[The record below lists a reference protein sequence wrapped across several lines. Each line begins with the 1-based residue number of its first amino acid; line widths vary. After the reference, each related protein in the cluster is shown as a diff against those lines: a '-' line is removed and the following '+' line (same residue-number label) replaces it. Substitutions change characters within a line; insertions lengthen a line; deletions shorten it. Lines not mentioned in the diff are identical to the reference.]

1 MTRKRF
7 AIVGTGVALVSA
19 IVYFSS
25 GGDGDAEKKPEFAEV
40 ERGYIE
46 AAVST
51 TGRVV
56 PNRDVEIKCK
66 ASGTIVS
73 VPFDVSDAVKKG
85 DLLVALDPVDEQ
97 RRVTL
102 AEVALAGSRAT
113 VEKQR
118 ASIKAAEAT
127 LAAGRR
133 KAEASLA
140 SAKAQCENARAR
152 ADRMQT
158 LLKKELASREEC
170 DAAETAAIQA
180 EGELENARA
189 RLEES
194 RAEELA
200 LEAKRQ
206 DVVLA
211 KARARSDEITLADA
225 RQRLRET
232 KVYAPIDGVVSSR
245 RVEPGQIVAS
255 GVSNIG
261 GGTTLITV
269 ADLGRIY
276 VLAAVDESDIGRIR
290 TGQDAVVAVDAYPER
305 SFTGV
310 VERIATRGESS
321 SNVVTF
327 EVKIEVRDEHRSL
340 LKPEM
345 TANVEIVIAKSDDTL
360 IVPIQAVTRKR
371 GGHVVNVSGVG
382 GETSERTIEI
392 GVRNDS
398 SVEVVSGLEE
408 GESVELGSGLARSRW
423 QREGDGEGK
432 GGRKRGPRMFGPRH
446 GGRK

>member
-1 MTRKRF
+1 MTKKRL
-7 AIVGTGVALVSA
+7 AVAGTGVALVSA

-25 GGDGDAEKKPEFAEV
+25 GGDEDAAKAPEFAEV

-73 VPFDVSDAVKKG
+73 VPFDVSDTVKKG

-102 AEVALAGSRAT
+102 AEVALTGSRAT
-113 VEKQR
+113 VKKQR

-133 KAEASLA
+133 RAEASLA
-140 SAKAQCENARAR
+140 SAKAQVENARAR
-152 ADRMQT
+152 ADRMQI
-158 LLKKELASREEC
+158 LLKKELTSREEC
-170 DAAETAAIQA
+170 DAADTAAVQA

-194 RAEELA
+194 MAEALA

-211 KARARSDEITLADA
+211 EARASSDEITLADA

-245 RVEPGQIVAS
+245 PVEPGQIVAS

-269 ADLGRIY
+269 ADLSRIY

-290 TGQDAVVAVDAYPER
+290 TGQDAVVTVDAYTER
-305 SFTGV
+305 SFKGV
-310 VERIATRGESS
+310 VERIATRGASA

-327 EVKIEVRDEHRSL
+327 EVKIEVRDERRTL
-340 LKPEM
+340 LKSEM
-345 TANVEIVIAKSDDTL
+345 TANVDVVIAKSEDAL

-371 GGHVVNVSGVG
+371 GGYVVNVRGPG
-382 GETSERTIEI
+382 GETSERAIEI

-398 SVEVVSGLEE
+398 SIEVVSGLEE
-408 GESVELGSGLARSRW
+408 GESVELGSGLAQSRW
-423 QREGDGEGK
+423 QRKGDGE
-432 GGRKRGPRMFGPRH
+432 RKRGPSLF
-446 GGRK
+446 GGRRGGGR